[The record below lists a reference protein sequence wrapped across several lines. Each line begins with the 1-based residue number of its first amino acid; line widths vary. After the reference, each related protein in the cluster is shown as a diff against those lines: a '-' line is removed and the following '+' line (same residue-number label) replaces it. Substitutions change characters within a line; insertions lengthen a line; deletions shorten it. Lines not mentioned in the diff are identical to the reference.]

1 MRLRWLP
8 AALCCSTFA
17 IATMDSRSHCYA
29 QGTKPKVVVAEAA
42 VAEAVIDETEDS
54 SVVVVAIGSLE
65 SLVPNIQHIARTVGV
80 GAAAGTISTLVNQY
94 STGLDKKRPIGVFL
108 DLDESGQP
116 APLGCLPL
124 TDLTAFFDQL
134 SVFGEPNDLGN
145 GLYEFSVGA
154 PIYARKMG
162 DWLYIAQS
170 EDALA
175 DISASK
181 AQSLARMVQKY
192 DVRIQVNP
200 QNIPDDLVDFIIG
213 QMQMGLD
220 QAMAAQ
226 RQNMEPDE
234 AAAAQASSE
243 QMITQMQ
250 EGIEGTEKMVLGLSI
265 NKQEKKTIL
274 DFGSQFVAD
283 SKYAKQMEKAKAT
296 KSAFPGIPQESSM
309 MTLQTLQLVEAEDIA
324 QFEKT
329 LEASL
334 KAAFNAIDEKSKD
347 AASAA
352 AAKDL
357 IARGVDI
364 LVETAKQGKLD
375 TAVDVG
381 VEGALSIVASI
392 AVADGS
398 KVESLA
404 SDIAKEAAKENG
416 PFQLKIGTGKY
427 SGVNLHKATLA
438 LPPQADEAARR
449 VFGSAVTIAI
459 GTSPK
464 AVHIAVGKNC
474 DESLKKAIDRVAAN
488 PSGQAEMLKMRFALA
503 QLLNYIQSI
512 QSSPVA
518 DAMLNSATAS
528 AGNDRIMI
536 DSQASERGAV
546 VRLTLE
552 DGVLKA
558 IAAGVKAGNPGGGG
572 F

>member
-17 IATMDSRSHCYA
+17 IATMDSWSNCYA
-29 QGTKPKVVVAEAA
+29 QVAKPQLIVAEAA
-42 VAEAVIDETEDS
+42 VAQAVIDESKDT
-54 SVVVVAIGSLE
+54 SVVVVAINSLE
-65 SLVPNIQHIARTVGV
+65 SVVPNIQHIARTVGV

-116 APLGCLPL
+116 APVGCLPISNL
-124 TDLTAFFDQL
+124 TDFFDQL
-134 SVFGEPNDLGN
+134 AVFGEPNDLGG
-145 GLYEFSVGA
+145 GLYEFSFGTPV
-154 PIYARKMG
+154 YAKKLD

-175 DISASK
+175 GIVAGRGN
-181 AQSLARMVQKY
+181 SLANMVQKY
-192 DVRIQVNP
+192 DIRIQANP

-213 QMQMGLD
+213 QMQTGLD

-226 RQNMEPDE
+226 RENMEPDE
-234 AAAAQASSE
+234 AAAAKASSE
-243 QMITQMQ
+243 QMIAQMQ

-265 NKQEKKTIL
+265 NKQEKKSIL
-274 DFGSQFVAD
+274 DFGSQFVAG
-283 SKYAKQMEKAKAT
+283 SKYAKQMEKAQAS
-296 KSAFPGIPQESSM
+296 KSAFTGIPQENSM
-309 MTLQTLQLVEAEDIA
+309 MTLQTVQLVEAEDIA
-324 QFEKT
+324 QLEKT

-352 AAKDL
+352 KAKDF

-375 TAVDVG
+375 SAIDVG
-381 VEGALSIVASI
+381 AEGALNIVASI
-392 AVADGS
+392 AIADGS
-398 KVESLA
+398 KVEALA

-416 PFQLKIGTGKY
+416 PFELKIGTGKY
-427 SGVNLHKATLA
+427 LGVNLHKATLA

-449 VFGSAVTIAI
+449 VFGSTATIAI

-464 AVHIAVGKNC
+464 AVHVAIGKNC
-474 DESLKKAIDRVAAN
+474 DESLKKAIDRAAAK
-488 PSGQAEMLKMRFALA
+488 PSGQAEMLKMRFALT
-503 QLLNYIQSI
+503 QLLNYMQTIQP
-512 QSSPVA
+512 SPVA
-518 DAMLNSATAS
+518 EAMLNSAAV
-528 AGNDRIMI
+528 GNDRVMI
-536 DSQASERGAV
+536 DSQSSERGAV

-552 DGVLKA
+552 DGVMKA
-558 IAAGVKAGNPGGGG
+558 IAAGAKAGQGAGGG